1 MEISAKL
8 VKDLRDRT
16 GAGMMECKK
25 ALVESNG
32 DIEIAIEN
40 MRKAGQAKADK
51 KSSRIAAE
59 GVIKI
64 NISGDKKFATLLEV
78 NSETDFAAKDDSFI
92 EFASNIEERLVSKK
106 YLDVEDLKKDVEE
119 DRQKL
124 VQSIGENIQVRRLA
138 TQEFDSSKKVGT
150 YLHSDN
156 KLAAMVLLKEEN
168 DELGRD
174 IAMHISASAPLS
186 INEDG
191 VDKEVLERETN
202 IFESQA
208 KESGKDENIM
218 QKMVEGKIKRFLK
231 EVTLLSQDFIK
242 DPDTPISKLLENSD
256 NEVISFE
263 RFKVGEGIEVSSKD
277 FAEEVAEQLNKDG

>member
-1 MEISAKL
+1 MEIKASQ
-8 VKDLRDRT
+8 VKELRELS
-16 GAGMMECKK
+16 GVGMMECKK
-25 ALVESNG
+25 ALVEVGG
-32 DIEIAIEN
+32 DIE
-40 MRKAGQAKADK
+40 KALDLLRSNSALKAEK
-51 KSSRIAAE
+51 KSARVAAD
-59 GVIKI
+59 GVIAVHVSE
-64 NISGDKKFATLLEV
+64 NYATMVEI

-92 EFASNIEERLVSKK
+92 GFTKNIKERIIDRK
-106 YLDVEDLKKDVEE
+106 YLDVEDLKKDVEK

-168 DELGRD
+168 NELGRD

-186 INEDG
+186 ISADG
-191 VDKEVLERETN
+191 VDKKVLEREKN

-208 KESGKDENIM
+208 RDSGKDENIM

-242 DPDTPISKLLENSD
+242 DPDTSISKLLENSD

>member
-1 MEISAKL
+1 MEIKASQ
-8 VKDLRDRT
+8 VKELRELS
-16 GAGMMECKK
+16 GVGMMECKK
-25 ALVESNG
+25 ALVEVEG
-32 DIEIAIEN
+32 DIE
-40 MRKAGQAKADK
+40 KALDLLRSNSALKAEK
-51 KSSRIAAE
+51 KSARVAAD
-59 GVIKI
+59 GIIKVHVSK
-64 NISGDKKFATLLEV
+64 NYATMVEI

-92 EFASNIEERLVSKK
+92 EFTRNIEERLVEKK

-124 VQSIGENIQVRRLA
+124 VQSIGENIQIRRLA
-138 TQEFDSSKKVGT
+138 TQEFDSSKKVGI

-186 INEDG
+186 INEGG
-191 VDKEVLERETN
+191 VDKNVLEREKN

-208 KESGKDENIM
+208 RESGKDDNIM
-218 QKMVEGKIKRFLK
+218 KKMIEGKIKRFLK
-231 EVTLLSQDFIK
+231 EVTLLSQDFVK
-242 DPDTPISKLLENSD
+242 DPDTSISKLLENSD
-256 NEVISFE
+256 NEVVSFE

-277 FAEEVAEQLNKDG
+277 FAEEVAEQLKKDG

>member
-1 MEISAKL
+1 MDIKASQ
-8 VKDLRDRT
+8 VKELRELS
-16 GAGMMECKK
+16 GVGMMECKK
-25 ALVESNG
+25 ALVETEG
-32 DIEIAIEN
+32 DIE
-40 MRKAGQAKADK
+40 KALDLLRSNSALKAEK
-51 KSSRIAAE
+51 KSARVAAD

-64 NISGDKKFATLLEV
+64 YVSENYASMVEI
-78 NSETDFAAKDDSFI
+78 NSETDFAAKDESFI
-92 EFASNIEERLVSKK
+92 EFTKNIEARLVQKK
-106 YLDVEDLKKDVEE
+106 YLDIEELKSDVEE

-124 VQSIGENIQVRRLA
+124 VQSIGENIQVRRLV
-138 TQEFDSSKKVGT
+138 TQEFDSSKKIGT

-156 KLAAMVLLKEEN
+156 KLAAMVLLSEEN

-191 VDKEVLERETN
+191 VDKEVLDREKS
-202 IFESQA
+202 IFETQA
-208 KESGKDENIM
+208 RESGKDENIM
-218 QKMVEGKIKRFLK
+218 QKMVEGKVKRFLK

-242 DPDTPISKLLENSD
+242 DPDVSISKLLENSN
-256 NEVISFE
+256 NEVVAFE

>member
-1 MEISAKL
+1 MEIKASQ
-8 VKDLRDRT
+8 VKELRELS
-16 GAGMMECKK
+16 GVGMMECKK
-25 ALVESNG
+25 ALVEVEG
-32 DIEIAIEN
+32 DIE
-40 MRKAGQAKADK
+40 KALDLLRSNSALKAEK
-51 KSSRIAAE
+51 KSARVAAD
-59 GVIKI
+59 GVIKVHVSE
-64 NISGDKKFATLLEV
+64 NYATMVEI

-92 EFASNIEERLVSKK
+92 EFTKNIEERLIEKK

-124 VQSIGENIQVRRLA
+124 VQSIGENIQIRRLA

-156 KLAAMVLLKEEN
+156 KLAAMVLLKQEN

-191 VDKEVLERETN
+191 VDKNVLERERN

-208 KESGKDENIM
+208 MESGKDENIM
-218 QKMVEGKIKRFLK
+218 QKMVEGKVKKFLK

-242 DPDTPISKLLENSD
+242 DPDTSISKLLENSD
-256 NEVISFE
+256 NEVVSFE

>member
-1 MEISAKL
+1 MEIKASQ
-8 VKDLRDRT
+8 VKELRELS
-16 GAGMMECKK
+16 GVGMMECKK
-25 ALVESNG
+25 ALVEVEG
-32 DIEIAIEN
+32 DIE
-40 MRKAGQAKADK
+40 KALDLLRSNSALKAEK
-51 KSSRIAAE
+51 KSARVAAD
-59 GVIKI
+59 GVIKVHVSE
-64 NISGDKKFATLLEV
+64 NYATMVEI

-92 EFASNIEERLVSKK
+92 EFTKNIEERLFEKK
-106 YLDVEDLKKDVEE
+106 YLDVEDLKKDLEE

-124 VQSIGENIQVRRLA
+124 VQSIGENIQIRRLA

-168 DELGRD
+168 NELGRD
-174 IAMHISASAPLS
+174 IAMHISALAPLS
-186 INEDG
+186 ICADG
-191 VDKEVLERETN
+191 VDKKVLEREKN

-208 KESGKDENIM
+208 RDSGKNENIM

-231 EVTLLSQDFIK
+231 EITLLSQDFIK
-242 DPDTPISKLLENSD
+242 DPDTSISKLLKNSD

-277 FAEEVAEQLNKDG
+277 FAKEVAEQLNKDG

>member
-1 MEISAKL
+1 VEIKASQ
-8 VKDLRDRT
+8 VKELRELS
-16 GAGMMECKK
+16 GVGMMECKK
-25 ALVESNG
+25 ALVEVEG
-32 DIEIAIEN
+32 DIE
-40 MRKAGQAKADK
+40 KALDLLRSNSALKAEK
-51 KSSRIAAE
+51 KSARVAAD
-59 GVIKI
+59 GVIKVHVSE
-64 NISGDKKFATLLEV
+64 NYATMVEI

-92 EFASNIEERLVSKK
+92 EFTKNIEERLVEKK

-124 VQSIGENIQVRRLA
+124 VQSIGENIQIRRLA

-191 VDKEVLERETN
+191 VDKNILERERN

-208 KESGKDENIM
+208 RESGKDENIM

-242 DPDTPISKLLENSD
+242 DPDTSISKLLENSD
-256 NEVISFE
+256 NEVVSFE

>member
-1 MEISAKL
+1 MEIKASQ
-8 VKDLRDRT
+8 VKELRELS
-16 GAGMMECKK
+16 GVGMMECKT
-25 ALVESNG
+25 ALVEVEG
-32 DIEIAIEN
+32 DIE
-40 MRKAGQAKADK
+40 KALDLLRSNSALKAEK
-51 KSSRIAAE
+51 KSARVAAD
-59 GVIKI
+59 GVIKVH
-64 NISGDKKFATLLEV
+64 ISENYATMVEI
-78 NSETDFAAKDDSFI
+78 NSETDFAAKDKSFI
-92 EFASNIEERLVSKK
+92 EFTKNIEERLIDKK
-106 YLDVEDLKKDVEE
+106 YLDVEDLRKDVEE

-156 KLAAMVLLKEEN
+156 KLASMVLLKEEN

-186 INEDG
+186 INVDG
-191 VDKEVLERETN
+191 VDKKILERETN

-208 KESGKDENIM
+208 RESGKDENIM

-242 DPDTPISKLLENSD
+242 DPDTSISKLLENSD
-256 NEVISFE
+256 NEVNSFE

>member
-1 MEISAKL
+1 MEIKASQ
-8 VKDLRDRT
+8 VKELRELS
-16 GAGMMECKK
+16 GVGMMECKK
-25 ALVESNG
+25 ALVEVEG
-32 DIEIAIEN
+32 DIE
-40 MRKAGQAKADK
+40 KALDLLRSNSALKAEK
-51 KSSRIAAE
+51 KSARVAAD
-59 GVIKI
+59 GVIKVHVSE
-64 NISGDKKFATLLEV
+64 NYATMVEI

-92 EFASNIEERLVSKK
+92 EFANNIEERLGSKK

-138 TQEFDSSKKVGT
+138 TQEFDSPKKVGT

-186 INEDG
+186 INENG

-208 KESGKDENIM
+208 RESGKDENIM

-242 DPDTPISKLLENSD
+242 DPDTSISKILENSN

>member
-1 MEISAKL
+1 MEIKASQ
-8 VKDLRDRT
+8 VKELRELS
-16 GAGMMECKK
+16 GVGMMECKK
-25 ALVESNG
+25 ALVEVEG
-32 DIEIAIEN
+32 DIE
-40 MRKAGQAKADK
+40 KALDLLRSNSALKAEK
-51 KSSRIAAE
+51 KSARVAAD
-59 GVIKI
+59 GVIKVYV
-64 NISGDKKFATLLEV
+64 SEDYATMVEI

-92 EFASNIEERLVSKK
+92 EFTKNIEERLVEKK

-124 VQSIGENIQVRRLA
+124 VQSIGENIQIRRLA

-156 KLAAMVLLKEEN
+156 KLAAMVLLKQEN

-174 IAMHISASAPLS
+174 IAMHISALAPLS

-191 VDKEVLERETN
+191 VDKNVLERERN

-208 KESGKDENIM
+208 RESGKDENIM

-242 DPDTPISKLLENSD
+242 DPDTSISKLLENSD

>member
-1 MEISAKL
+1 MEIKASQ
-8 VKDLRDRT
+8 VKELRELS
-16 GAGMMECKK
+16 GVGMMECKK
-25 ALVESNG
+25 ALVEVEG
-32 DIEIAIEN
+32 DIE
-40 MRKAGQAKADK
+40 KALDLLRSNSALKAEK
-51 KSSRIAAE
+51 KSARVAAD
-59 GVIKI
+59 GVIKVHVSE
-64 NISGDKKFATLLEV
+64 NYATMVEI

-92 EFASNIEERLVSKK
+92 EFTKNIEERLVEKK

-124 VQSIGENIQVRRLA
+124 VQSIGENIQIRRLA

-191 VDKEVLERETN
+191 VDKNVLERERN

-208 KESGKDENIM
+208 RESGKDENIM

-242 DPDTPISKLLENSD
+242 DPDTSISKLLENSD
-256 NEVISFE
+256 NEVVSFE

>member
-1 MEISAKL
+1 MEIKASQ
-8 VKDLRDRT
+8 VKELRELS
-16 GAGMMECKK
+16 GVGMMECKK
-25 ALVESNG
+25 ALVEVEG
-32 DIEIAIEN
+32 DIE
-40 MRKAGQAKADK
+40 KALDLLRSNSALKAEK
-51 KSSRIAAE
+51 KSARVAAD
-59 GVIKI
+59 GVIKVHVSE
-64 NISGDKKFATLLEV
+64 NYATMVEI
-78 NSETDFAAKDDSFI
+78 NSETDFAAKDESFI
-92 EFASNIEERLVSKK
+92 EFTKNIEKRLVDKK

-138 TQEFDSSKKVGT
+138 TQEFDSSKKIGT

-186 INEDG
+186 IDEDG
-191 VDKEVLERETN
+191 VDKKVLERETN

-208 KESGKDENIM
+208 RESGKDENIM

-242 DPDTPISKLLENSD
+242 DPDTSISKLLENSD
-256 NEVISFE
+256 NEVISFN
-263 RFKVGEGIEVSSKD
+263 RFKVGEGLEVSSKD

>member
-1 MEISAKL
+1 MEIKASQ
-8 VKDLRDRT
+8 VKELRELS
-16 GAGMMECKK
+16 GVGMMECKK
-25 ALVESNG
+25 ALVEVGG
-32 DIEIAIEN
+32 DIE
-40 MRKAGQAKADK
+40 KALDLLRSNSALKAEK
-51 KSSRIAAE
+51 KSARVAAD
-59 GVIKI
+59 GVIAVHV
-64 NISGDKKFATLLEV
+64 SEDYATMVEI
-78 NSETDFAAKDDSFI
+78 NSETDFAAKDESFI
-92 EFASNIEERLVSKK
+92 GFTKNIKERLVDRK

-186 INEDG
+186 ISADG
-191 VDKEVLERETN
+191 VDKKVLEREKN

-208 KESGKDENIM
+208 RDSGKDENIM

-242 DPDTPISKLLENSD
+242 DPDTSISKLLENSD

>member
-1 MEISAKL
+1 MEIKASQ
-8 VKDLRDRT
+8 VKELRELS
-16 GAGMMECKK
+16 GVGMMECKK
-25 ALVESNG
+25 ALVEVGG
-32 DIEIAIEN
+32 DIE
-40 MRKAGQAKADK
+40 KALDLLRSNSALKAEK
-51 KSSRIAAE
+51 KSARVAAD
-59 GVIKI
+59 GVIKVHVSE
-64 NISGDKKFATLLEV
+64 NYATMVEI

-92 EFASNIEERLVSKK
+92 EFAKNIEERLVSKK

-191 VDKEVLERETN
+191 VNKDVLERERN
-202 IFESQA
+202 IFETQA

-242 DPDTPISKLLENSD
+242 DPDTSISKLLENSD
-256 NEVISFE
+256 NEVMSFE

>member
-1 MEISAKL
+1 MEIKASQ
-8 VKDLRDRT
+8 VKELRELS
-16 GAGMMECKK
+16 GVGMMECKK
-25 ALVESNG
+25 ALVEVEG
-32 DIEIAIEN
+32 DIE
-40 MRKAGQAKADK
+40 KALDLLRSNSALKAEK
-51 KSSRIAAE
+51 KSARVAAD
-59 GVIKI
+59 GVIKVHV
-64 NISGDKKFATLLEV
+64 SESYATMVEI

-92 EFASNIEERLVSKK
+92 EFTKNIEERLIDKK

-156 KLAAMVLLKEEN
+156 KLAAMVLLKEGN

-186 INEDG
+186 INEHG
-191 VDKEVLERETN
+191 VDKKVLEREKN

-208 KESGKDENIM
+208 RESGKDENIM

-242 DPDTPISKLLENSD
+242 DPDTSISKLLENSD

>member
-1 MEISAKL
+1 MEIKASQ
-8 VKDLRDRT
+8 VKELRELS
-16 GAGMMECKK
+16 GVGMMECKK
-25 ALVESNG
+25 ALVEVEG
-32 DIEIAIEN
+32 DIE
-40 MRKAGQAKADK
+40 KALDLLRSNSALKAEK
-51 KSSRIAAE
+51 KSARVAAD
-59 GVIKI
+59 GVIKVHVSENYSTMVEI
-64 NISGDKKFATLLEV
+64 

-92 EFASNIEERLVSKK
+92 EFTKNIEERLVEKK

-124 VQSIGENIQVRRLA
+124 VQSIGENIQIRRLA

-168 DELGRD
+168 VELGRD

-191 VDKEVLERETN
+191 VDKNVLERERN

-208 KESGKDENIM
+208 RESGKDENIM

-242 DPDTPISKLLENSD
+242 DPDTSISKLLENSD

>member
-1 MEISAKL
+1 
-8 VKDLRDRT
+8 
-16 GAGMMECKK
+16 MMECKK
-25 ALVESNG
+25 ALVEAGG
-32 DIEIAIEN
+32 DIE
-40 MRKAGQAKADK
+40 KALDLLRSNSALKAEK
-51 KSSRIAAE
+51 KSARVAADGLITVHVSE
-59 GVIKI
+59 
-64 NISGDKKFATLLEV
+64 NYATMVEI

-92 EFASNIEERLVSKK
+92 GFTKKIKERLIDRK

-150 YLHSDN
+150 YLHSDK

-186 INEDG
+186 ISADG
-191 VDKEVLERETN
+191 VDKKVLEREIN

-208 KESGKDENIM
+208 RESGKDENIM
-218 QKMVEGKIKRFLK
+218 QKMIEGKIKRFLK

-242 DPDTPISKLLENSD
+242 DPDTSISKLLKNSD

>member
-1 MEISAKL
+1 MEIKASQ
-8 VKDLRDRT
+8 VKELRELS
-16 GAGMMECKK
+16 GVGMMECKK
-25 ALVESNG
+25 ALVETEGNIEEALDLLRSNS
-32 DIEIAIEN
+32 AL
-40 MRKAGQAKADK
+40 KAEK
-51 KSSRIAAE
+51 KSARVAAD
-59 GVIKI
+59 GVIRI
-64 NISGDKKFATLLEV
+64 HVSENYATMVEI
-78 NSETDFAAKDDSFI
+78 NSETDFAAKDASFI
-92 EFASNIEERLVSKK
+92 EFAKNIEERLVSKK

-124 VQSIGENIQVRRLA
+124 VQSIGENIQIRRLA
-138 TQEFDSSKKVGT
+138 TQEFDCSKKVGT

-168 DELGRD
+168 NELGRD

-186 INEDG
+186 ISADG
-191 VDKEVLERETN
+191 VDKKVLEREKN

-208 KESGKDENIM
+208 RDSGKDENIM

-242 DPDTPISKLLENSD
+242 DPDTSISKLLENSD

>member
-1 MEISAKL
+1 MEIKASQ
-8 VKDLRDRT
+8 VKELRELS
-16 GAGMMECKK
+16 GVGMMECKK
-25 ALVESNG
+25 ALVEVEG
-32 DIEIAIEN
+32 DIE
-40 MRKAGQAKADK
+40 KALDLLRSNSALKAEK
-51 KSSRIAAE
+51 KSARVAAD
-59 GVIKI
+59 GVIKVYVSE
-64 NISGDKKFATLLEV
+64 NYATMVEI

-92 EFASNIEERLVSKK
+92 EFTKNIEERLVEKK

-124 VQSIGENIQVRRLA
+124 VQSIGENIQIRRLA

-191 VDKEVLERETN
+191 VDKNVLERERN

-208 KESGKDENIM
+208 RESGKDENIM
-218 QKMVEGKIKRFLK
+218 QKMVEGKVKRFLK

-242 DPDTPISKLLENSD
+242 DPDTSISKLLENSD
-256 NEVISFE
+256 NEVVSFE

>member
-1 MEISAKL
+1 MEIKASQ
-8 VKDLRDRT
+8 VKELRELS
-16 GAGMMECKK
+16 GVGMMECKK
-25 ALVESNG
+25 ALVEVEG
-32 DIEIAIEN
+32 DIE
-40 MRKAGQAKADK
+40 KALDLLRSNSALKAEK
-51 KSSRIAAE
+51 KSARVAAD
-59 GVIKI
+59 GVIKVHVSE
-64 NISGDKKFATLLEV
+64 NYATMVEI

-92 EFASNIEERLVSKK
+92 EFAKNIEERLVGKK

-138 TQEFDSSKKVGT
+138 TQEFDSSKKAGN

-242 DPDTPISKLLENSD
+242 DPDTSISKLLENSD

>member
-1 MEISAKL
+1 MEIKASQ
-8 VKDLRDRT
+8 VKELRELS
-16 GAGMMECKK
+16 GVGMMECKK
-25 ALVESNG
+25 ALVEVEG
-32 DIEIAIEN
+32 DIE
-40 MRKAGQAKADK
+40 KALDLLRSNSALKAEK
-51 KSSRIAAE
+51 KSARVAAD
-59 GVIKI
+59 GVIAVHV
-64 NISGDKKFATLLEV
+64 SEDYATMVEI
-78 NSETDFAAKDDSFI
+78 NSETDFAAKDESFI
-92 EFASNIEERLVSKK
+92 GFTKNIKERLIDRK

-138 TQEFDSSKKVGT
+138 TQEFDRSKKLGT

-186 INEDG
+186 ISADG
-191 VDKEVLERETN
+191 VDKKVLEREIN

-208 KESGKDENIM
+208 RESGKDENIM

-242 DPDTPISKLLENSD
+242 DPDTSISKLLENSD

>member
-1 MEISAKL
+1 MEIKASQ
-8 VKDLRDRT
+8 VKELRELS
-16 GAGMMECKK
+16 GVGMMECKK
-25 ALVESNG
+25 ALVEVEG
-32 DIEIAIEN
+32 DIE
-40 MRKAGQAKADK
+40 KALDLLRSNSALKAEK
-51 KSSRIAAE
+51 KSARVAAD
-59 GVIKI
+59 GVIKVYV
-64 NISGDKKFATLLEV
+64 SEDYATMVEI

-92 EFASNIEERLVSKK
+92 EFTKNIEERLVEKK

-124 VQSIGENIQVRRLA
+124 VQSIGENIQIRRLA

-168 DELGRD
+168 VELGRD

-191 VDKEVLERETN
+191 VDKNVLERERN

-208 KESGKDENIM
+208 RESGKDENIM
-218 QKMVEGKIKRFLK
+218 QKMVEGKVKRFLK

-242 DPDTPISKLLENSD
+242 DPDTSISKLLENSD
-256 NEVISFE
+256 NEVVSFE